1 MVFKKKAPIYIF
13 KLAISTAGLV
23 IALKIS
29 DFDIKLVY
37 HNSQFFYL
45 IPAFL
50 SILLSYFFSA
60 IRTPL
65 IFKLAKQKL
74 KFKASLTSYFIGNW
88 FNQFLPT
95 NIAGDVVRAHY
106 LRNDLSYTKTVFTLF
121 LDRLTGLFISVLLV
135 TGFFFYYHDTQ
146 LIFIL
151 LVLTILVFLI
161 FSFLAP
167 QKTLIFK
174 GIFTKLEDLGALDYL
189 IITATSLFSHF
200 FNISCYLFLFLSFNV
215 GTNFYV
221 LLILVPVISYISV
234 LPISLGGWGIRE
246 TSAVLLFRNYDI
258 NEASAL
264 AISLTYGLL
273 VFCASIPGLLLF
285 ITTKKNQASSSC
297 RE

>member
-1 MVFKKKAPIYIF
+1 MVFKKKGLVYIF
-13 KLAISTAGLV
+13 KLAISVAGLV
-23 IALKIS
+23 IALNIS
-29 DFDIKLVY
+29 DFDIKLVA

-60 IRTPL
+60 IRTTI
-65 IFKLAKQKL
+65 IFKLASQKL
-74 KFKASLTSYFIGNW
+74 KFKPSLTSYFIGNW

-95 NIAGDVVRAHY
+95 NIGGDVVRAHY
-106 LRNDLSYTKTVFTLF
+106 LRNNLSYTKAVFTLF
-121 LDRLTGLFISVLLV
+121 LDRLIGLFISVLLV
-135 TGFFFYYHDTQ
+135 AGFFLYYQYTQ

-151 LVLTILVFLI
+151 SVLTIFVFLI
-161 FSFLAP
+161 GGFLISH
-167 QKTLIFK
+167 KTNIFN
-174 GIFTKLEDLGALDYL
+174 GIFTKLKNLEALDYL

-215 GTNFYV
+215 ATNFYV
-221 LLILVPVISYISV
+221 LLVLVPLISYISI

-258 NEASAL
+258 YEASAL

-285 ITTKKNQASSSC
+285 ITAKKK
-297 RE
+297 